1 MANRNKKK
9 PAPAVTQEPVVETP
23 TEEVAGNSTQKEE
36 EPAKEAASSSE
47 SEAETQEPV
56 VEERLEVIA
65 TKSGYYGSKLRDVGE
80 DFTLRDKD
88 HFSKNWM
95 KRKEA

>member
-1 MANRNKKK
+1 MANRNKRK
-9 PAPAVTQEPVVETP
+9 PAPAATQEPVVEAP
-23 TEEVAGNSTQKEE
+23 TEEATQKE
-36 EPAKEAASSSE
+36 KEAVRDDSTSSDADE
-47 SEAETQEPV
+47 DAQEPV
-56 VEERLEVIA
+56 VEESLEVIA
-65 TKSGYYGSKLRDVGE
+65 TKSGYYGSKLREVGE